1 MSIIRVSPI
10 FQNFMRM
17 NIMRKSL
24 KISLVILVAVLV
36 LSTAFAAGCLTT
48 LSTTTA
54 AVKGL
59 NSDLINQAW
68 KILSNDYVQ
77 PEKIDSTVLTQGA
90 IQGMVQAVDD
100 PYSYYL
106 NPREYK
112 LTQGDFA
119 SSFGGIGATLNM
131 NKDKQPIIVNTLP
144 NTPAEKAGLK
154 SNDIILAVDGKT
166 TQNLTTDQVVSLVRG
181 DAGTKVKLLILHE
194 GDKLPVEIEIIR
206 AEINPNSVASRM
218 EGDIAYI
225 QISNFHAKTNIDFQA
240 ALKAL
245 DLTKAKGIILD
256 LRNNPG
262 GYVNVV
268 VDIASHFIK
277 EGVIITMRDNQ
288 GKTKSTSVNPNGTF
302 TALPIV
308 VLVNQ
313 YSASGS
319 EVLSGA
325 LQDYGRATIAGT
337 VTFGKGSYDSFFP
350 LPDGSAIYL
359 TIGRWLT
366 PKGREIEGKGITPDI
381 TLTQTGD
388 EAVKWAVDYLH
399 QAKP

>member
-1 MSIIRVSPI
+1 
-10 FQNFMRM
+10 M
-17 NIMRKSL
+17 NAMRKSL
-24 KISLVILVAVLV
+24 KISLVILAVVLV
-36 LSTAFAAGCLTT
+36 LSTVFAAGCLV
-48 LSTTTA
+48 SFNTA
-54 AVKGL
+54 ASKGL
-59 NSDLINQAW
+59 NADLINQAW
-68 KILSNDYVQ
+68 KVLSSDYVL
-77 PEKIDSTVLTQGA
+77 PDKIDSTILTQGA
-90 IQGMVQAVDD
+90 IKGMVQSVDD

-119 SSFGGIGATLNM
+119 SSFGGIGATLNK

-166 TQNLTTDQVVSLVRG
+166 TQDLTTDQVVSLVRG
-181 DAGTKVKLLILHE
+181 VIGTKVKLLILHD
-194 GDKLPVEIEIIR
+194 GDKLPVEIEIVR
-206 AEINPNSVASRM
+206 AEISPNSVNYHM

-225 QISNFHAKTNIDFQA
+225 QILNFHAKTNDEFQA
-240 ALKAL
+240 ALNNL
-245 DLTKAKGIILD
+245 DITKAKGIIVD

-277 EGVIITMRDNQ
+277 EGVIITMRDNN
-288 GKTKSTSVNPNGTF
+288 GNTKSTSVNPNGTF
-302 TALPIV
+302 TTLPMV

-325 LQDYGRATIAGT
+325 LQDYSRATIAGT
-337 VTFGKGSYDSFFP
+337 VTFGKGSYDTFFP
-350 LPDGSAIYL
+350 LTDGSAIYL

-366 PKGREIEGKGITPDI
+366 PKGREIEGKGITPEI

-388 EAVKWAVDYLH
+388 DAVKWAVDYLR

>member
-1 MSIIRVSPI
+1 
-10 FQNFMRM
+10 
-17 NIMRKSL
+17 MRKSL
-24 KISLVILVAVLV
+24 KISLVILVAILV
-36 LSTAFAAGCLTT
+36 LSTVFAAGCLIS
-48 LSTTTA
+48 LNATTA
-54 AVKGL
+54 AGKGL
-59 NSDLINQAW
+59 NADLINQAW
-68 KILSNDYVQ
+68 NILSKDYVL
-77 PEKIDSTVLTQGA
+77 PDKIDSTVLTQGA
-90 IQGMVQAVDD
+90 IQGMVQSVKD

-106 NPREYK
+106 NPNEYK

-119 SSFGGIGATLNM
+119 SSFGGIGATLSM

-154 SNDIILAVDGKT
+154 SNDVILAVDGKT
-166 TQNLTTDQVVSLVRG
+166 TQDLTTDQVVSLVRG
-181 DAGTKVKLLILHE
+181 TIGTKVKLLILHE
-194 GDKLPVEIEIIR
+194 GDKLPVEIEIVR
-206 AEINPNSVASRM
+206 AQISPNSVNSRM
-218 EGDIAYI
+218 EGDIAYL
-225 QISNFHAKTNIDFQA
+225 QILNFHAKTNDEFQA
-240 ALKAL
+240 ALTNL
-245 DLTKAKGIILD
+245 DLSKAKGIIID

-288 GKTKSTSVNPNGTF
+288 GNTKSTSVNPNGIYT
-302 TALPIV
+302 TLPMV

-337 VTFGKGSYDSFFP
+337 VTFGKGSYDTFFP
-350 LPDGSAIYL
+350 LSDGSAIYL

-366 PKGREIEGKGITPDI
+366 PKGREIEGKGITPDQ

-388 EAVKWAVDYLH
+388 DTVKWAVDYLH
-399 QAKP
+399 QDKP

>member
-1 MSIIRVSPI
+1 
-10 FQNFMRM
+10 
-17 NIMRKSL
+17 MRKSL
-24 KISLVILVAVLV
+24 KISLVIVAAVLV
-36 LSTAFAAGCLTT
+36 LSTVFAAGCLTAFN
-48 LSTTTA
+48 TTA
-54 AVKGL
+54 AKPGI
-59 NSDLINQAW
+59 NNDLVNQAW
-68 KILSNDYVQ
+68 QILSQKYVQ
-77 PEKIDSTVLTQGA
+77 PQKVDSTVLTQGA
-90 IQGMVQAVDD
+90 INGMVQAVGD

-106 NPREYK
+106 SPTDYK

-119 SSFGGIGATLNM
+119 SSFGGIGASLSM
-131 NKDKQPIIVNTLP
+131 NKDKEAVIISILP
-144 NTPAEKAGLK
+144 DTPAEKSELK
-154 SNDIILAVDGKT
+154 TNDIILAVDGKT
-166 TQNLTTDQVVSLVRG
+166 TQNLTVDQVVGMVRG
-181 DAGTKVKLLILHE
+181 QIGTTVKLSILHE
-194 GDKLPVEIEIIR
+194 GDKLPVEIAIVR
-206 AEINPNSVASRM
+206 AEINPNSVLSHI

-225 QISNFHAKTNIDFQA
+225 RILSFHAKTNEDFQ
-240 ALKAL
+240 KAL
-245 DLTKAKGIILD
+245 DTLDLAKTKGIIID

-277 EGVIITMRDNQ
+277 SGVIITMKDNQ
-288 GKTKSTSVNPNGTF
+288 GFTKSTQVNPNGTF
-302 TALPIV
+302 TDLPIV

-337 VTFGKGSYDSFFP
+337 VTFGKGSYDSFFD

-366 PKGREIEGKGITPDI
+366 PKGREIEGIGITPDV
-381 TLTQTGD
+381 TLSQTGD
-388 EAVKWAVDYLH
+388 DAIKWAVDYLH

>member
-1 MSIIRVSPI
+1 
-10 FQNFMRM
+10 
-17 NIMRKSL
+17 MRKSL
-24 KISLVILVAVLV
+24 KISLVILVTILV
-36 LSTAFAAGCLTT
+36 LSTVFAAGCLIS
-48 LSTTTA
+48 LNATTA
-54 AVKGL
+54 AGKGL
-59 NSDLINQAW
+59 NADLINQAW
-68 KILSNDYVQ
+68 SILSKDYVL
-77 PEKIDSTVLTQGA
+77 PDKIDSTVLTQGA
-90 IQGMVQAVDD
+90 IQGMVQSVKD

-106 NPREYK
+106 NPNEYK

-119 SSFGGIGATLNM
+119 SSFGGIGATLSM

-154 SNDIILAVDGKT
+154 SNDVILAVDGKT
-166 TQNLTTDQVVSLVRG
+166 TQDLTTDQVVSLVRG
-181 DAGTKVKLLILHE
+181 TIGTKVKLLILHE
-194 GDKLPVEIEIIR
+194 GDKLPVEIEIVR
-206 AEINPNSVASRM
+206 AQISPNSVNSRM
-218 EGDIAYI
+218 EGDIAYL
-225 QISNFHAKTNIDFQA
+225 QVLNFHAKTNDEFQA
-240 ALKAL
+240 ALTNL
-245 DLTKAKGIILD
+245 DLAKAKGIIID

-288 GKTKSTSVNPNGTF
+288 GNTKSTSVNPNGTY
-302 TALPIV
+302 TTLPMV

-337 VTFGKGSYDSFFP
+337 VTFGKGSYDTFFP
-350 LPDGSAIYL
+350 LSDGSAIYL

-366 PKGREIEGKGITPDI
+366 PKGREIEGKGITPDQI
-381 TLTQTGD
+381 LTQTGD
-388 EAVKWAVDYLH
+388 DSVKWAVDFLH

>member
-1 MSIIRVSPI
+1 
-10 FQNFMRM
+10 
-17 NIMRKSL
+17 MRKSL
-24 KISLVILVAVLV
+24 KISLVILAAVLV
-36 LSTAFAAGCLTT
+36 LSTVFAAGCLTSFNAT
-48 LSTTTA
+48 NA
-54 AVKGL
+54 AGKGL
-59 NSDLINQAW
+59 NADLINQAW
-68 KILSNDYVQ
+68 KVLSSDYVL
-77 PEKIDSTVLTQGA
+77 PDKIDSTVLTQGA
-90 IQGMVQAVDD
+90 IQGMVQSVND

-106 NPREYK
+106 NPNEYK

-119 SSFGGIGATLNM
+119 SSFGGIGATLSM

-144 NTPAEKAGLK
+144 GTPAEKAGLK

-166 TQNLTTDQVVSLVRG
+166 TQDLTTDQVVSLVRG
-181 DAGTKVKLLILHE
+181 QIGTAVKLLILHE
-194 GDKLPVEIEIIR
+194 GDKLPVEIEVVR
-206 AEINPNSVASRM
+206 AEINPNSVNSHM

-225 QISNFHAKTNIDFQA
+225 QILNFHAKTNDEFQA
-240 ALKAL
+240 ALNNL
-245 DLTKAKGIILD
+245 DLTKAKGIIVD

-268 VDIASHFIK
+268 VDIASHFVK

-288 GKTKSTSVNPNGTF
+288 GNTKSTSVNPNGTF
-302 TALPIV
+302 TTLPMV

-319 EVLSGA
+319 EVLAGA

-337 VTFGKGSYDSFFP
+337 VTFGKGSYDTFFP
-350 LPDGSAIYL
+350 LTDGSAIYL

-366 PKGREIEGKGITPDI
+366 PKGREIEGKGITPDT
-381 TLTQTGD
+381 TLTQTGAD
-388 EAVKWAVDYLH
+388 AIKWAVDYLH

>member
-1 MSIIRVSPI
+1 
-10 FQNFMRM
+10 M
-17 NIMRKSL
+17 NAMRKSL

-36 LSTAFAAGCLTT
+36 LSTAFAAGCLT
-48 LSTTTA
+48 SFSATTA
-54 AVKGL
+54 AGKGL

-68 KILSNDYVQ
+68 KILSSDYVQ
-77 PEKIDSTVLTQGA
+77 PDKIDSTVLTQGA

-106 NPREYK
+106 NPSEYK

-119 SSFGGIGATLNM
+119 SSFGGIGASLSM
-131 NKDKQPIIVNTLP
+131 NKDKQPIIVTTLP

-154 SNDIILAVDGKT
+154 SNDIILAVDEKT
-166 TQNLTTDQVVSLVRG
+166 TQDLTTDQVVGLVRG
-181 DAGTKVKLLILHE
+181 VVGTKVKLLILHE
-194 GDKLPVEIEIIR
+194 GDTLPVEIEIVR
-206 AEINPNSVASRM
+206 AEINPNSVEYHM

-225 QISNFHAKTNIDFQA
+225 QITNFYAKTNDEFQA
-240 ALKAL
+240 ALSAL
-245 DLTKAKGIILD
+245 DLTQAKGIILD
-256 LRNNPG
+256 LRDNPG

-277 EGVIITMRDNQ
+277 EGVIITMRDNA
-288 GKTKSTSVNPNGTF
+288 GKTKSTPANPNGTF
-302 TALPIV
+302 TDLPMV
-308 VLVNQ
+308 VLVNK

-337 VTFGKGSYDSFFP
+337 VTYGKGSYDSFFT

-366 PKGREIEGKGITPDI
+366 PNGQAIEGQGITPDYV
-381 TLTQTGD
+381 LTVTGD
-388 EAVKWAVDYLH
+388 DEITWAVNFLNGTPTS
-399 QAKP
+399 Q